1 MMDQEPLL
9 GQALHS
15 KDMQSA
21 AADDEADETLSL
33 CDLPLYSDQSVEEWE
48 GDLSSESQ
56 GSSSISSSEDDYFE
70 FISQELSPSSTSYP
84 PEHIVFCGKLIPY
97 KQPLDSSVRD
107 LSKLVESKKQT
118 DIKKK
123 HGWSMFRWK
132 FSLSRSSKRQVQ
144 SKSGKKSTI
153 VMHKREDRH
162 SASLQESPKQMYNS
176 NKHGKG
182 CDFAVHKMPILAS
195 SSSGKARWYVFLFGI
210 SRFSTEVELRDIK
223 SRLSRRQSP
232 PPPAVRLQD
241 HNEKV
246 SKGRNGSSG
255 LWGLIKVLSCGGN
268 HHPNTMVVSSISGNR
283 LE

>member
-9 GQALHS
+9 GQALHT

-21 AADDEADETLSL
+21 ADEADETLSL

-70 FISQELSPSSTSYP
+70 FISQELSPSSTGYP

-97 KQPLDSSVRD
+97 KQPVDSSVRD
-107 LSKLVESKKQT
+107 SSKSVESKKQT

-123 HGWSMFRWK
+123 RGWSIFRWK
-132 FSLSRSSKRQVQ
+132 FSLSKVQ
-144 SKSGKKSTI
+144 RGKF
-153 VMHKREDRH
+153 
-162 SASLQESPKQMYNS
+162 SLRVKQ
-176 NKHGKG
+176 GKG
-182 CDFAVHKMPILAS
+182 CDFPVRKMPILAS
-195 SSSGKARWYVFLFGI
+195 SSSGKARWYLFLFGI

-232 PPPAVRLQD
+232 PPPPHPALRLQD

-246 SKGRNGSSG
+246 SGGRNSSSG

-268 HHPNTMVVSSISGNR
+268 HHPNTMVVSSISCNR

>member
-9 GQALHS
+9 GQALHT

-21 AADDEADETLSL
+21 ADEADETLSL
-33 CDLPLYSDQSVEEWE
+33 CDLPLYSDQSEWE

-70 FISQELSPSSTSYP
+70 FISQELSPSSTGYP

-97 KQPLDSSVRD
+97 KQPVDSSVRD
-107 LSKLVESKKQT
+107 STKSVEGKKQT
-118 DIKKK
+118 DVKKK
-123 HGWSMFRWK
+123 RGWSIFRWK

-144 SKSGKKSTI
+144 SKSGKKSTTL
-153 VMHKREDRH
+153 MHKRDDRG

-176 NKHGKG
+176 KKHGKG
-182 CDFAVHKMPILAS
+182 CDFPVHKMPILAS
-195 SSSGKARWYVFLFGI
+195 SSSGKARWYLFLFGI

-232 PPPAVRLQD
+232 PPPPPPPALRFQD

-246 SKGRNGSSG
+246 SGGRNGSSG

-268 HHPNTMVVSSISGNR
+268 HHPNTMVVSSVSCNR